1 MIPYSF
7 LQQYWWFLVSLL
19 GGLLVFL
26 LFVQGAN
33 SMIFTLGRTED
44 ERRLI
49 VNATGRKW
57 EFTFTTLVTFG
68 GAFFAAFP
76 LFYSTSFGGAYWVWM
91 LILASFVVQAV
102 SYEFQR
108 KAGNVLGTT
117 VYRRLLVFNGIAGPF
132 LLGCAVAAFF
142 TGSAFVVEK
151 GVMAGDAM
159 MVPAISRWAN
169 AWHGLDALFCPW
181 NLVLG
186 IAVLFLSRVLGSLYL
201 INSISDDILLPRL
214 RRQVLADSVPFVICF
229 VAFVANVLCSSG
241 VGEGADGSLAVI
253 PMKYWDNLL
262 SMPLVALLL
271 LVGVVMVLAGIGVTI
286 LRAGSRRGIWTAGT
300 GTVFTV
306 LALLLLAGLNGTSFY
321 PSTVDTASSL
331 TITNSC
337 SSPFTLRVMAWVSLV
352 IPFVLAYIFWAWH
365 AINRKD
371 LTRDELEGKG
381 AEAEHQY

>member
-1 MIPYSF
+1 MSL
-7 LQQYWWFLVSLL
+7 LQIYWWLLVSVL
-19 GGLLVFL
+19 GALLVFL
-26 LFVQGAN
+26 LFVQGGQTMLYGFKN
-33 SMIFTLGRTED
+33 PECRK
-44 ERRLI
+44 LI
-49 VNATGRKW
+49 VNSLGRKW
-57 EFTFTTLVTFG
+57 EFTYTTLVVFG

-132 LLGCAVAAFF
+132 LLGCAVATFF

-214 RRQVLADSVPFVICF
+214 RHQVLADSVPFVICF

-331 TITNSC
+331 TITNS
-337 SSPFTLRVMAWVSLV
+337 SSSQFTLSVMSVVSLI
-352 IPFVLAYIFWAWH
+352 IPFVAAYIIYVWRQMDKQP
-365 AINRKD
+365 I
-371 LTRDELEGKG
+371 TTDEMNSTQHK
-381 AEAEHQY
+381 Y